1 MYDLEEQEK
10 IDAIKDWWKRHGNAV
25 MLAVGVFAASF
36 AGVQGWRHYQQ
47 TRIEKAATLYES
59 VEQAAGGV
67 DAKKTSA
74 AAQTLIDQYPGS
86 AYASRAAL
94 LSARASYEAGAVD
107 EAKARLQWVNDNAK
121 EPSLQG
127 LARLRLARVLAG
139 DKKYPEALALL
150 AALGDPGFAVLAADL
165 KGDILAAQGKPAEAR
180 TAYRS
185 VLDSPTGGQIKQLAQ
200 IKLDALG
207 DAK

>member
-10 IDAIKDWWKRHGNAV
+10 IDAVKDWWKRHGNAV

-47 TRIEKAATLYES
+47 TQIEKAATLYES

-74 AAQTLIDQYPGS
+74 AAQALIDQYPRS

-94 LSARASYEAGAVD
+94 LSARASYEAGAGD
-107 EAKARLQWVNDNAK
+107 AAKARLQWVIDNSQ

-127 LARLRLARVLAG
+127 LARLRLARILAG
-139 DKKYPEALALL
+139 EKKYPEALALL
-150 AALGDPGFAVLAADL
+150 SALGDPSFSALAADL
-165 KGDILAAQGKPAEAR
+165 KGDILAAQGKSAEAR
-180 TAYRS
+180 TAYRM
-185 VLDSPTGGQIKQLAQ
+185 VVDSPSAAQIKQLAQ